1 MKITE
6 TAVKNPVSTALI
18 FIAIVIMGIFSLT
31 KLPIDLYPNFDTNTL
46 MVITTYPGASAE
58 DIEANVTRPME
69 GVLNTVENLKTLTS
83 QSRENTSVIT
93 LEFNWG
99 ENIDQVTNDVRDK
112 LELIKMQL
120 PAGSSNPIIFKF
132 STDMIPIIMISA
144 QAKESLPGLYKILDN
159 GIANQLARVGGVGAV
174 SIMGAPEREILV
186 YVDPNKMA
194 AYNMTV
200 EGISQNIAAA
210 NLNTP
215 AGTINVGN
223 NSYSLRVK
231 GEFTEPKQLDS
242 VIVGTVGNK
251 NVFLKDIAQ
260 ITDSLQE
267 HIQKSFTN
275 EVQGATIVIQK
286 QSGANTVQIAS
297 KIKSMLPE
305 LQKGLPS
312 DVKLNVIMDT
322 STNINNTIRSL
333 EETVILAFVFVMLV
347 VMFFLGRWRA
357 TVIIIVTIPVSLV
370 SSFIFLFVTG
380 GTLNIITLSGL
391 TIAIGLVVD
400 DAIVVLENI
409 TKHIERGSD
418 PMSASAQ
425 GANEVSLA
433 VVASTL
439 TLIAVFLPFTM
450 MSGMAGI
457 MFKVL
462 GWLVTIMITMSLVA
476 AITLT
481 PMMTSKLMKKD
492 LKHSKFFDTV
502 YGPIER
508 GLNNLDKFYGR
519 IVSWVTLHRGLTVV
533 LGVLIFILSLMPMVT
548 GKIGAEF
555 TPASDNAT
563 IAATVELPIG
573 VGNDVTCNLALKISK
588 YIREK
593 YKNEVQVVNFST
605 GLPSSDNTYA
615 LLRNSGDNLIS
626 FNVRLVSKSNRKI
639 SMFEIADNI
648 RSYLNDIPDIKKVNV
663 IAGGGMQAAGGQQT
677 LNVEVYGYD
686 FTETDTIA
694 AKFAK
699 EFKTIKGFKNITVSR
714 SDYQP
719 EYQVDF
725 DREKLALNGLNLATA
740 STFLRNRMSGS
751 IASLYR
757 EDGDEYNIRVVNA
770 PMYRTSIE
778 DIENILIY
786 NPMGQAVKIRDLGTV
801 VQRFTPPTIERKS
814 RQRLI
819 TVAGVASGAPLSDI
833 VADAKKIVN
842 ATELPSDISIAYSG
856 SYQDMQDS
864 NNDMLMLGALI
875 LLLVFVVMA
884 SQFESLTYPFINML
898 TILFALSGAIIALW
912 LTGHTFNMMSAIG
925 IIMLMG
931 IVVKNGIVLIDYINL
946 NRERGMG
953 VRHAVIRGGESRLR
967 PVLMTSITA
976 ILGMLPLAISNGEGA
991 EMWQPM
997 AVVVVG
1003 GLTFS
1008 TILTL
1013 LFVPSLYTIF
1023 AGTGV
1028 KRNRRKL
1035 EKKYA
1040 KIN

>member
-18 FIAIVIMGIFSLT
+18 FIAIVIMGVFSLST
-31 KLPIDLYPNFDTNTL
+31 LPVDLYPNIESNTL
-46 MVITTYPGASAE
+46 MVITMYPGASAE
-58 DIEANVTRPME
+58 DIETNITRPME
-69 GVLNTVENLKTLTS
+69 SVLNTVENLKTLTS
-83 QSRENTSVIT
+83 QSKENTSVIT
-93 LEFNWG
+93 MEFNWG
-99 ENIDQVTNDVRDK
+99 EDINQLTNDVRDK

-120 PAGSSNPIIFKF
+120 PDGSSNPIIFKF
-132 STDMIPIIMISA
+132 STDMIPVLMISA
-144 QAKESLPGLYKILDN
+144 QAKESLPGLYKILDD
-159 GIANQLARVGGVGAV
+159 GIANQLARIGGVGAV

-186 YVDPNKMA
+186 YVDPDKMA

-200 EGISQNIAAA
+200 EGISQNIALA

-215 AGTINVGN
+215 AGNIEVGN
-223 NSYSLRVK
+223 NSYTLRVK
-231 GEFTEPKQLDS
+231 GEFTDPQQIKN
-242 VIVGTVGNK
+242 VVVGTVGGK
-251 NVFLKDIAQ
+251 NVFLRDIAMVK
-260 ITDSLQE
+260 DSVQE
-267 HIQKSFTN
+267 HIQRSYTN

-286 QSGANTVQIAS
+286 QSGSNSVQIVN
-297 KIKSMLPE
+297 KVKKMLPA
-305 LQKGLPS
+305 LQQNLPA

-322 STNINNTIRSL
+322 STNINNTISSL

-357 TVIIIVTIPVSLV
+357 TVIIIVTIPISLV
-370 SSFIFLFVTG
+370 SAFIFLYLTG
-380 GTLNIITLSGL
+380 GSINIVTLSGL
-391 TIAIGLVVD
+391 TICIGLVVD

-418 PMSASAQ
+418 PYSASTQ
-425 GANEVSLA
+425 GTNEVSMA

-439 TLIAVFLPFTM
+439 TLVAVFLPFTM

-457 MFKVL
+457 MFRVL
-462 GWLVTIMITMSLVA
+462 GWIVTIMIVMSLVA

-481 PMMTSKLMKKD
+481 PMMSSKLMKKD
-492 LKHSKFFDTV
+492 VKRSGFFNTV

-508 GLNNLDKFYGR
+508 GLNNLDKFYAK
-519 IVSWVTLHRGLTVV
+519 IVEWATLHRGMVILLGLV
-533 LGVLIFILSLMPMVT
+533 LFILSLLPLFA
-548 GKIGAEF
+548 GQIGGEF
-555 TPASDNAT
+555 MPASDNARISAT
-563 IAATVELPIG
+563 IELPIG
-573 VGNDVTCNLALKISK
+573 TKNNITRDLCLNISK

-593 YKNEVQVVNFST
+593 YKDEVQVVNFST
-605 GLPSSDNTYA
+605 GLPSSNNTYA
-615 LLRNSGDNLIS
+615 QLSNNGDNIASL
-626 FNVRLVSKSNRKI
+626 NVRLISKSERTKTQ
-639 SMFEIADNI
+639 FEIADEI
-648 RSYLNDIPDIKKVNV
+648 RAYLNAIPDIKKVNV

-677 LNVEVYGYD
+677 LNVEIYGYD

-699 EFKTIKGFKNITVSR
+699 QFQTIKGFKNITISR

-757 EDGDEYNIRVVNA
+757 EGGDEYNIRVIYA
-770 PMYRTSIE
+770 PEFRTSIN

-786 NPMGQAVKIRDLGTV
+786 NPMGQSVKIRDIGNV

-819 TVAGVASGAPLSDI
+819 TVAGVASGVPLSKI
-833 VADAKKIVN
+833 VAETKKIVN
-842 ATELPSDISIAYSG
+842 STELPSDINVVYSG
-856 SYQDMQDS
+856 SYQDMQES
-864 NNDMLMLGALI
+864 NSNMLLLGALI

-884 SQFESLTYPFINML
+884 SQFESLTYPFINMT
-898 TILFALSGAIIALW
+898 TIIFALSGALIALW
-912 LTGHTFNMMSAIG
+912 ITGHTLNMMSIIG
-925 IIMLMG
+925 IIMLLG
-931 IVVKNGIVLIDYINL
+931 IVVKNGIVIVDYINL

-976 ILGMLPLAISNGEGA
+976 ILGMVPLAISRGEGA
-991 EMWQPM
+991 EMWSPM
-997 AVVVVG
+997 AVVVIG
-1003 GLTFS
+1003 GLTVS
-1008 TILTL
+1008 TLLTL
-1013 LFVPSLYTIF
+1013 VFVPALYTIF
-1023 AGTGV
+1023 AKNGV
-1028 KRNRRKL
+1028 VRQRRKL
-1035 EKKYA
+1035 EKKYRQ
-1040 KIN
+1040 